1 MTMSPDHS
9 RAATSSPGN
18 CRRGTDTLTRY
29 LCESLALRAYT
40 ATTLETAR
48 VITSLHGTTPN
59 ATVAMGRTITA
70 TALLS
75 ATLKPLSDQSLVLRI
90 EGSGPIKEL
99 HAQADARGNIRA
111 YAGNPRPDDTG
122 DLDTISFS
130 KSIGAGLLTVRRE
143 TGRGEPYSGVVHL
156 EAGDVAADVA
166 RYLTISEQ
174 VPSALIIGLT
184 LGNDGG
190 IASSGG
196 VLIQTLPDTPETS
209 VARVENA
216 ITTMERPLGEQL
228 RDGEPIEAFLAALFG
243 GEPLTILGSQPLKA
257 ACRCSRKLVFDI
269 LAHVN
274 IDELKEMRV
283 SDNGAE
289 ITCAFCA
296 HRYRFSGEELEVLID
311 KKKGAGRERGN
322 AKGPEI
328 H

>member
-1 MTMSPDHS
+1 MTMSTGHS
-9 RAATSSPGN
+9 HAATSAPGN
-18 CRRGTDTLTRY
+18 DLRGTDTLTRY
-29 LCESLALRAYT
+29 LCEGLGLRAYT
-40 ATTLETAR
+40 ATTLETVR
-48 VITSLHGTTPN
+48 IITSLHGTTPN

-90 EGSGPIKEL
+90 EGSGPIREL

-111 YAGNPRPDDTG
+111 YAGNPRPDETG
-122 DLDTISFS
+122 ELDTISFS

-143 TGRGEPYSGVVHL
+143 TGHGEPYSGVIHL

-190 IASSGG
+190 ITSSGG

-216 ITTMERPLGEQL
+216 ITTMERSLGEKL
-228 RDGEPIEAFLAALFG
+228 KDGEPMEAFLAALFG
-243 GEPLTILGSQPLKA
+243 GEPLTILGSQPLKS
-257 ACRCSRKLVFDI
+257 ACRCSRRLILDI
-269 LAHVN
+269 LAHVSM
-274 IDELKEMRV
+274 DELKEMRER
-283 SDNGAE
+283 DNGAE
-289 ITCAFCA
+289 VTCAFCA
-296 HRYRFSGEELEVLID
+296 QRYRFSGKELEVLID
-311 KKKGAGRERGN
+311 NRKVTGSDRGN
-322 AKGPEI
+322 ADGPEI

>member
-1 MTMSPDHS
+1 MTVSPGNSH
-9 RAATSSPGN
+9 AATSDPGN
-18 CRRGTDTLTRY
+18 DRRGPDTLTRY
-29 LCESLALRAYT
+29 LCESLGLRAYT
-40 ATTLETAR
+40 ATTLETVRA
-48 VITSLHGTTPN
+48 ITSLHGTSPN

-90 EGSGPIKEL
+90 EGSGPIREL

-122 DLDTISFS
+122 ELDTISFS

-143 TGRGEPYSGVVHL
+143 IGRGEPYSGVIHL
-156 EAGDVAADVA
+156 EAGDIAADVA

-184 LGNDGG
+184 LGNDGA
-190 IASSGG
+190 ITSSGG
-196 VLIQTLPDTPETS
+196 ILIQTLPDTPETS
-209 VARVENA
+209 VARVEKA
-216 ITTMERPLGEQL
+216 IATIERSLGEQL
-228 RDGEPIEAFLAALFG
+228 RDGEPIAAFLAALVG
-243 GEPLTILGSQPLKA
+243 GEDLTILGSQPLKA
-257 ACRCSRKLVFDI
+257 TCRCSRELVFDI

-274 IDELKEMRV
+274 IDELREMRE

-296 HRYRFSGEELEVLID
+296 HHYRFSGKELEVLID
-311 KKKGAGRERGN
+311 SREGTGRGRGN
-322 AKGPEI
+322 ANEPEI